1 MAMDALRSRIL
12 TKKIINDLKE
22 KHHVPRQCRG
32 FFYPFIYIEY
42 ISGTIDKIYESSQ
55 NNIIHLNDGRYVK
68 WEIRKYW
75 YQVSEVI
82 EDRRLNPKRDHIPI
96 DLFDKGIDKILK
108 KVGEEAT
115 ETIIAAKNRG

>member
-1 MAMDALRSRIL
+1 MAVTDRPIL
-12 TKKIINDLKE
+12 YSSVSVGRPDGHGRLAEQDLNKKIINDLKE

-68 WEIRKYW
+68 WEIRKYCIR
-75 YQVSEVI
+75 SL
-82 EDRRLNPKRDHIPI
+82 RS
-96 DLFDKGIDKILK
+96 
-108 KVGEEAT
+108 
-115 ETIIAAKNRG
+115 